1 MKIITGPRG
10 SGKTTR
16 LIEMSARTGYTIVE
30 PNAWMVDV
38 VKRLAKEKRMKI
50 PEPIAITQ
58 ITTYGGRRCV
68 LDGRHKVLIDELD
81 SCLQMLGLDVVEAT
95 MCDEEG

>member
-1 MKIITGPRG
+1 
-10 SGKTTR
+10 
-16 LIEMSARTGYTIVE
+16 
-30 PNAWMVDV
+30 
-38 VKRLAKEKRMKI
+38 MKI